1 MLDTLATGFA
11 SMEYLRS
18 HWLFLVAQTVPC
30 WHLVARVPT
39 KDNEKQEEKPC
50 RVLLAPAAFCVLLLV
65 KVCAEASKLSLISVN
80 CRLCDVNKRELYS
93 MRVHG
98 KGKRREVFSFLFLIR
113 IMKKEGTFSDDDDY
127 LHGGCAFSLGTV
139 SAWRSQFSDGLQQ
152 IPSGRA
158 GDVMASLPMMGCCCL
173 HALGI
178 LFSAGIIFQI
188 IR

>member
-1 MLDTLATGFA
+1 
-11 SMEYLRS
+11 
-18 HWLFLVAQTVPC
+18 
-30 WHLVARVPT
+30 
-39 KDNEKQEEKPC
+39 
-50 RVLLAPAAFCVLLLV
+50 
-65 KVCAEASKLSLISVN
+65 
-80 CRLCDVNKRELYS
+80 

-152 IPSGRA
+152 IPSSRR
-158 GDVMASLPMMGCCCL
+158 MSWLLLLPAY
-173 HALGI
+173 ALGI

-188 IR
+188 IRWGPPVSIMLYTHFVDLAKIT